1 MTAKV
6 IESKAASLIA
16 DNLSAMGFELVRVKV
31 MAGGSFA
38 TLQIMAERADGKGMT
53 VEDCVAISHAVSEKL
68 DADKEMADFT
78 LEVSSPGIDRP
89 LVQLKDFERFT
100 GHLAAIELEAAMQP
114 PTEGHK
120 PRKRFKG
127 SIVRIA
133 GNAQD
138 AEIEFSTDNG
148 ALHVPMSNIVSA
160 KLVLTDDLINLHS
173 RGKSN

>member
-1 MTAKV
+1 MTAKA
-6 IESKAASLIA
+6 IESKAATMIT
-16 DNLSAMGFELVRVKV
+16 DNLSAMGYELVRVKL
-31 MAGGSFA
+31 MTGGSFA

-53 VEDCVAISHAVSEKL
+53 VEDCVSISHAVSEKL
-68 DADKEMADFT
+68 DTDTAMADFT

-127 SIVRIA
+127 SIIRIA
-133 GNAQD
+133 GNTQD
-138 AEIEFSTDNG
+138 AEIEFNTEAG
-148 ALHVPMSNIVSA
+148 ALYVPMSNIVSA

-173 RGKSN
+173 SGKLN